1 MGHTT
6 YGADRW
12 TAPSVATR
20 PPKLVARHI
29 GVAPDLGDFASSTGG
44 EARHQMPGDST
55 TYGSTIARATE
66 ATAKLQD
73 EIDQLWSDAVMAADG
88 IVCDRLVAVS
98 HAIHRVFD
106 VLDQRQVI
114 G

>member
-1 MGHTT
+1 MIHTA
-6 YGADRW
+6 YGAGAHAAPNV
-12 TAPSVATR
+12 TAR
-20 PPKLVARHI
+20 PPKLVARPI